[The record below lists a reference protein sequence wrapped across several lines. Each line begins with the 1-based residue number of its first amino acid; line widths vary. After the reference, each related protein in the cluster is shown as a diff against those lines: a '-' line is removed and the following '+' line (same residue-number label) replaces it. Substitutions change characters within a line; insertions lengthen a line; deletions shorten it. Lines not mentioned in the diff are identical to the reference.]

1 MVKKYLCKINKKY
14 YDIIKKNPHT
24 IHFFCDIKNIKK
36 FKDKNEEG
44 YIYKRDFNKE
54 DLIESNIKLEDIES
68 LYYQN
73 EVKEILD
80 NNSKFLDYLDRRQRP
95 TTSIHWGQ
103 LKLFLS
109 TLQFLLY
116 YAPRSE
122 KVHVIYPGSAD
133 GTNINI
139 LTRMFPQCYWYLID
153 PRPHY
158 KALYNNPKV
167 IEVRDDYFTKD
178 TALEYK
184 KRLRGKFILL
194 ISDIRI
200 EPTED
205 SIHKTN
211 LMQQEWIR
219 IINPEY
225 SQLKFRPP
233 RTFKKYKYLDGIIYF
248 QIYPASAT
256 TETRLVV
263 KKDAKLIDYDV
274 EDYEGKC
281 YYHNRVTRVSNYK
294 HNIKHSKSYID
305 NCYDC
310 VSFLLLL
317 DRYVKKYKKVFER
330 DKIKDS
336 SIDYL
341 IDFIISRLSNKNKLE
356 EETKR
361 IIDNLNFKKIK

>member
-1 MVKKYLCKINKKY
+1 MYKKYLCKIDKKY
-14 YDIIKKNPHT
+14 NNILKKNPHT

-36 FKDKNEEG
+36 FTNKNEKG
-44 YIYKRDFNKE
+44 YFYERDHEKK
-54 DLIESNIKLEDIES
+54 DLIETNIKLEDIES
-68 LYYQN
+68 RYYQN
-73 EVKEILD
+73 EIKEIID
-80 NNSKFLDYLDRRQRP
+80 NDSKFLDYLDRGQRP

-158 KALYNNPKV
+158 ERLYSNSKV
-167 IEVRDDYFTKD
+167 AEVRAEYFTND
-178 TALEYK
+178 MALEYK

-194 ISDIRI
+194 ISDIR
-200 EPTED
+200 TEVTD
-205 SIHKTN
+205 ESIHNDN

-233 RTFKKYKYLDGIIYF
+233 RTFKKYKYLDGKIYF
-248 QIYPASAT
+248 QIYAAQAT

-263 KKDAKLIDYDV
+263 KKDAKLIDYNIK
-274 EDYEGKC
+274 DYEGKC

-294 HNIKHSKSYID
+294 HNIKHSKNYID
-305 NCYDC
+305 NCFDC

-317 DRYVKKYKKVFER
+317 DKYKKKYKKIFDR
-330 DKIKDS
+330 GIIKDS

-341 IDFIISRLSNKNKLE
+341 IDFIINNLCTRNKLE
-356 EETKR
+356 EKTKT
-361 IIDNLNFKKIK
+361 ILDNLNF

>member
-1 MVKKYLCKINKKY
+1 MKKYICKIDKKY
-14 YDIIKKNPHT
+14 HEVIKNNPHT
-24 IHFFCDIKNIKK
+24 VHFFCDLVNIKK
-36 FKDKNEEG
+36 FKGENEEG
-44 YIYKRDFNKE
+44 YIYERDFDKE
-54 DLIESNIKLEDIES
+54 DLIESNIKLEDIAS
-68 LYYQN
+68 VYYQN
-73 EVKEILD
+73 EAKEILD
-80 NNSKFLDYLDRRQRP
+80 NSSKFLDYLDRRQRP

-158 KALYNNPKV
+158 KPLYNNPRV
-167 IEVRDDYFTKD
+167 IEVRKEYFTEK

-184 KRLRGKFILL
+184 KRLEGKFTLL
-194 ISDIRI
+194 ISDIRKEI
-200 EPTED
+200 TEE
-205 SIHKTN
+205 SIHETN
-211 LMQQEWIR
+211 LMQQEWIK

-233 RTFKKYKYLDGIIYF
+233 RTFEKYKYLEGKVYF
-248 QIYPASAT
+248 QMYPPNAT

-263 KKDAKLIDYDV
+263 KKGAKLVDYDV
-274 EDYEGKC
+274 KDYEGKC
-281 YYHNRVTRVSNYK
+281 YYHNRVLRVCNYK

-310 VSFLLLL
+310 TLFLLIL
-317 DRYVKKYKKVFER
+317 DKYRIKYKKVF
-330 DKIKDS
+330 DYGKIGS
-336 SIDYL
+336 SDMDYL
-341 IDFIISRLSNKNKLE
+341 IDFIINKLGRSNKLE
-356 EETKR
+356 IKSKE
-361 IIDNLNFKKIK
+361 ILDNIKF

>member
-1 MVKKYLCKINKKY
+1 MNKKYLCKIDKKY
-14 YDIIKKNPHT
+14 NNILKKNPHT

-36 FKDKNEEG
+36 FTNKNEKG
-44 YIYKRDFNKE
+44 YFYERDHETK
-54 DLIESNIKLEDIES
+54 DLIETNIKLEDIES
-68 LYYQN
+68 RYYQN
-73 EVKEILD
+73 EIKEILD
-80 NNSKFLDYLDRRQRP
+80 NDSKFLDYLDRRQRP

-122 KVHVIYPGSAD
+122 KVHIIYPGSAD

-167 IEVRDDYFTKD
+167 IEVRDDYFTED

-184 KRLRGKFILL
+184 NRLKGKFILL

-200 EPTED
+200 EPTEE

-233 RTFKKYKYLDGIIYF
+233 RTFKKYKYLDGKIYF
-248 QIYPASAT
+248 QIYAAQAT

-294 HNIKHSKSYID
+294 HDIKHSKSYID
-305 NCYDC
+305 NCFDC

-317 DRYVKKYKKVFER
+317 DKYVKKYKKVFEHG
-330 DKIKDS
+330 KIKDS

-356 EETKR
+356 EDTKR